1 MLKNSNSNKSIIL
14 WMSVVFNSIKTT
26 SGYKWISLRL
36 WGLVDSKATLLSW
49 DWKGQVQRLLCWVE
63 IERDKF
69 KDCSAE
75 LRLKGTSSKTA
86 LLSWDWKGQVQR
98 LLCWVEI
105 ERDKFR
111 LLCWVE
117 IERDKFR
124 DCSAEL
130 RLKGDKFRDCFA
142 ELRLKGDKFRDCS
155 AELRLKGDKF
165 RDCSAEMRLKG
176 TSSDTAQH

>member
-1 MLKNSNSNKSIIL
+1 MLRNSNSNKSIIL

-75 LRLKGTSSKTA
+75 LRLKGTNSDCFAELRLKGTSSGTA
-86 LLSWDWKGQVQR
+86 LLSWDWKGTSSETA
-98 LLCWVEI
+98 LLSWDWKGTSSETA
-105 ERDKFR
+105 
-111 LLCWVE
+111 LLSWDWKGTSSE
-117 IERDKFR
+117 
-124 DCSAEL
+124 SALL
-130 RLKGDKFRDCFA
+130 RWDW
-142 ELRLKGDKFRDCS
+142 
-155 AELRLKGDKF
+155 
-165 RDCSAEMRLKG
+165 KG